1 MSISDFLYIFR
12 CFFTYV
18 DLLENL
24 SALTAGLRRSFRLS
38 RKDHQGSTKES
49 RPAESEENEFIIYE
63 EVTLYQM
70 RPQDKPRLVV
80 LIGKIQGTS
89 GHSKRP
95 SESHF
100 LFFLQDL
107 LVLGSMS

>member
-1 MSISDFLYIFR
+1 M
-12 CFFTYV
+12 FFTYI
-18 DLLENL
+18 DQLANL

-49 RPAESEENEFIIYE
+49 HPAESEENEFLIYE

-80 LIGKIQGTS
+80 LIGKIQGIS
-89 GHSKRP
+89 GHSKRVILYRP

-100 LFFLQDL
+100 LYVCRISWSSDQ
-107 LVLGSMS
+107 

>member
-1 MSISDFLYIFR
+1 MAIYDFLYIFR
-12 CFFTYV
+12 FFFTYV
-18 DLLENL
+18 DLLENC

-38 RKDHQGSTKES
+38 RKEHQGSTKES
-49 RPAESEENEFIIYE
+49 HPAESEENEFLIYE

-70 RPQDKPRLVV
+70 RTQDKPRLVV
-80 LIGKIQGTS
+80 LIGKIKGIS

-100 LFFLQDL
+100 LFFCRVSWCSDQ
-107 LVLGSMS
+107 

>member
-1 MSISDFLYIFR
+1 M
-12 CFFTYV
+12 FFSYF

-49 RPAESEENEFIIYE
+49 HSPESAENEFLIYE
-63 EVTLYQM
+63 EVTLHQM

-80 LIGKIQGTS
+80 LIGKIRGISEQ
-89 GHSKRP
+89 SK
-95 SESHF
+95 
-100 LFFLQDL
+100 
-107 LVLGSMS
+107 

>member
-1 MSISDFLYIFR
+1 MVFSF
-12 CFFTYV
+12 V

-49 RPAESEENEFIIYE
+49 HPAESTENEFLIYE
-63 EVTLYQM
+63 EVTLHQM

-80 LIGKIQGTS
+80 LIGKTRGISEQ
-89 GHSKRP
+89 SK
-95 SESHF
+95 
-100 LFFLQDL
+100 
-107 LVLGSMS
+107 